1 VIGTTFCILVFIL
14 LSMVSQP
21 NRETGTL
28 GGEST
33 IDVVIVS
40 RYTFYVFFSCKDSA
54 LVALLIA
61 QRNFQLQTAC

>member
-21 NRETGTL
+21 NCETGTL

-61 QRNFQLQTAC
+61 QRKS

>member
-1 VIGTTFCILVFIL
+1 
-14 LSMVSQP
+14 MVSQP

-61 QRNFQLQTAC
+61 QRKLQLQATC

>member
-1 VIGTTFCILVFIL
+1 MIGTTFCILVFIL

-40 RYTFYVFFSCKDSA
+40 RYTFYVFFPAK
-54 LVALLIA
+54 I
-61 QRNFQLQTAC
+61 QLWSRF

>member
-1 VIGTTFCILVFIL
+1 VIGTSFCILAFIL

-61 QRNFQLQTAC
+61 QRKLQLQATC